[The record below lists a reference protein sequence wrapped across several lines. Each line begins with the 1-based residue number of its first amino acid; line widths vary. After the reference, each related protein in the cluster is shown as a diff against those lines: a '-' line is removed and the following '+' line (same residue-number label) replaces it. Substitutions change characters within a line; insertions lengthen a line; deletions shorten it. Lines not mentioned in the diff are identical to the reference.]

1 VHQLMLQYG
10 AQIFF
15 YGHDHVFTDM
25 TVDGIHYTLPGD
37 AGAIW
42 RFSPYETGYEQSWL
56 EYGWTRVDVSPE
68 RVHVQFIKMGDGIL
82 YEYTLP

>member
-1 VHQLMLQYG
+1 MLQYG

-25 TVDGIHYTLPGD
+25 QVDGIHYTLPGS
-37 AGAIW
+37 AGAPW
-42 RFSPYETGYEQSWL
+42 MFSPSETGYAQSWL
-56 EYGWTRVDVSPE
+56 ESGWGRVTVSPDQ
-68 RVHVQFIKMGDGIL
+68 VHVQFLKMGGGLL